1 MATVVEEKERG
12 EGSSRAASGSSSS
25 PRVQPIHDKEK
36 YFPGSPRL
44 QRGRDNADL
53 FTPSLGRF
61 V

>member
-1 MATVVEEKERG
+1 MVVVEERERG
-12 EGSSRAASGSSSS
+12 EGSGRGSLGLLLFPSS
-25 PRVQPIHDKEK
+25 PTDTRQEEN
-36 YFPGSPRL
+36 FPGSPRL